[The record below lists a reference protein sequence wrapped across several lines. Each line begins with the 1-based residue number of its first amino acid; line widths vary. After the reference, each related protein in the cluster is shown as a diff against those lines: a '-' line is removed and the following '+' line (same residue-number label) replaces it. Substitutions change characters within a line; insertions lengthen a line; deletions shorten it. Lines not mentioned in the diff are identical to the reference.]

1 MVRYRFSVLQNRIMC
16 LHSGLSST
24 RVTLAELEVSLY
36 ALHQKSW
43 LLKLMEEIL
52 VLVRLCL

>member
-1 MVRYRFSVLQNRIMC
+1 MC
-16 LHSGLSST
+16 LHSGLSSA

-36 ALHQKSW
+36 VLHQKPW

-52 VLVRLCL
+52 VLLRLCLEAEGIQLDF